1 MFPIENILS
10 HYKEGKSYTFQFQS
24 KLEKI
29 DTITFHTTQVMNA
42 QTRKNY

>member
-29 DTITFHTTQVMNA
+29 DTITFQTTQVMTARMRRN
-42 QTRKNY
+42 